1 MKYQDIF
8 IEKEVKSES
17 SKKSYESLFL
27 KIRTLEEILNKNIED
42 ISTKKEFLLLLDYCC
57 GNSNT
62 YNSVYSKWSLIRK
75 YYQYIGNESIN
86 LITKKDLDNIIRKN
100 KEYNDGRYISREYL
114 IKEISKLK
122 NYSDRA
128 ILLLARNGIGMGFEN
143 KELIELKIKDIDF
156 KNNIIYNKKID
167 DYTMYNVKMTVK
179 EKEYIAMGSY
189 EKIIVYNP
197 NSPYLFKTRT
207 TVKTM
212 DGMMCYNVSGFRGR
226 LQKIRTELNND
237 NIILSNLILSY
248 IVDEVIEYQNEIG
261 KELTQNELK
270 YFLNTNFGFTK
281 NAYDVKKITRQIIKS
296 GV

>member
-1 MKYQDIF
+1 MKR
-8 IEKEVKSES
+8 SEEFL
-17 SKKSYESLFL
+17 SKIYNESTRKSYENLFL
-27 KIRTLEEILNKNIED
+27 KMRTLEDILNKD
-42 ISTKKEFLLLLDYCC
+42 IDELSTKKEFLLLLDYCC

-128 ILLLARNGIGMGFEN
+128 MILLMRNGIGAEVN
-143 KELIELKIKDIDF
+143 ARDLIELKIKDIDF

-237 NIILSNLILSY
+237 NIVLSNLILSHV
-248 IVDEVIEYQNEIG
+248 VDKVIEYQNEIG
-261 KELTQNELK
+261 KELTQSELR
-270 YFLNTNFGFTK
+270 YFLKDEFNFTK
-281 NAYDVKKITRQIIKS
+281 NVYDVRKMTRQIIKS
-296 GV
+296 NV